1 MNAVGPSVA
10 PWARVA
16 LTALACALTGWLALR
31 LAIAPNHASLFYPPA
46 GIALAAA
53 LAWGRPGL
61 LGAALGSFAANV
73 ALGAER
79 GEIAPA
85 LLLTPALIGLGV
97 ALQAAVGAWLVRRFV
112 RQPLTLTEPRDLWRF
127 YALGAPLACLVS
139 ATVGTLAL
147 GLGGTLGEAAW
158 ARAWW
163 SWWVG
168 DTLGVL
174 IGAPIVLALIGQP
187 RAVWAPRRTTV
198 ALPLLLASALLAVLS
213 LQAAQTDEAR
223 VRAAFERDAST
234 LANRVED
241 RLREPL
247 LAMQAMHSLFVAQGE
262 VSREQMQRAAAQW
275 VAAPPLHLQALGWS
289 PRVPRQAVAAF
300 EAAVRAEPAAQAG
313 RQARLADYRVFD
325 RADGV
330 ATNADDEVVAIRFL
344 EPLAPN
350 AEALGVNTLSIP
362 AARAAVFAARDSG
375 QPTSSAGF
383 RLTQTPQDEIGLVI
397 YRAIY
402 DSVPGAQA
410 PGDVAARRAAFR
422 GVVFAALRVE
432 ALLSALSAEMP
443 ASLHW
448 CLLDAEPGAAPRR
461 MAGPAGCEAQPAAP
475 LQLERPLPIAGRTL
489 ALRVAAQP
497 LALAGPTEDAGWRA
511 AVASLFGA
519 ALLGA
524 LLLLASGRQWRVQQL
539 VDERTADLQR
549 EVAERER
556 VVAALRDSQQR
567 QRNILDH
574 VPIGVLFADPQGHI
588 REVNP
593 SLVAML
599 DSSAAALLERTLE
612 DLTHPE
618 DRGEDALLVGR
629 LLAGRLPLVRRR
641 KRLLTADGHTRWV
654 QMTLSVLRDD
664 AGQAARLVGVV
675 EDITDQLR
683 LHDAEQA
690 RARAQS
696 ANLAKTE
703 FVSRMSHELRTPL
716 NAMLGFAQLLGM
728 DGTPALAPH
737 QLGWALQIER
747 AGWHL
752 LELIDETLDLSLI
765 EAGALRLQPAAVALP
780 PLLDEVQSLLAD
792 KAAQRGLH
800 IEQRIDPALDHV
812 RADATRLR
820 QILTNLLSNA
830 VKYNID
836 GGRIVIEAR
845 QPDPAR
851 VEISVSDSGL
861 GMDTAQMDALFEPFN
876 RLGREQSSIT
886 GTGIGLA
893 LSRRLAELMGGTLSA
908 TSTAG
913 EGSTFTLL
921 LPGAPPAA
929 SVDEPPPQVPAPQA
943 AGGHRRVHYIEDNAT
958 NVEVMRAILAQRPG
972 VQLGISMLG
981 LDGLAAVRMQRPQL
995 ILLDMQLPDIDGLEL
1010 LRHLKQG
1017 ADTAA
1022 IPVLIVSADATPAR
1036 VVQALAAG
1044 AAGYMGKPFDITAFL
1059 ATVDRLLGEVD
1070 AKCTATSTPPA
1081 TGDVAPAAGG
1091 VHLAP
1096 VPGLRPAA
1104 RRPDPGR
1111 QRRPDEGRQALR
1123 PRAGRAPGEL
1133 RDALDQGRDP
1143 RVHPEEL
1150 AHGQGGHHQGAAQAV
1165 LQPALD
1171 EAGLKGDAAD
1181 ADTHRSTLT
1190 PAEVDTVARELN
1202 VKPDEVVEMETRL
1215 AAATSRSS
1223 RRPTTARS
1231 PTRPI
1236 AYLADDSS
1244 EPTRRLEARHRDW
1257 LAGDGIGEALEVLDA
1272 RSRRIV
1278 EERWLKVNDDSSGGM
1293 TLHELAAEYG
1303 VSAERIRQIEVAAMK
1318 KMRKALERV

>member
-1 MNAVGPSVA
+1 
-10 PWARVA
+10 
-16 LTALACALTGWLALR
+16 
-31 LAIAPNHASLFYPPA
+31 
-46 GIALAAA
+46 
-53 LAWGRPGL
+53 
-61 LGAALGSFAANV
+61 
-73 ALGAER
+73 
-79 GEIAPA
+79 
-85 LLLTPALIGLGV
+85 
-97 ALQAAVGAWLVRRFV
+97 
-112 RQPLTLTEPRDLWRF
+112 
-127 YALGAPLACLVS
+127 
-139 ATVGTLAL
+139 
-147 GLGGTLGEAAW
+147 
-158 ARAWW
+158 
-163 SWWVG
+163 
-168 DTLGVL
+168 
-174 IGAPIVLALIGQP
+174 
-187 RAVWAPRRTTV
+187 
-198 ALPLLLASALLAVLS
+198 
-213 LQAAQTDEAR
+213 
-223 VRAAFERDAST
+223 VRAAFERDAGA
-234 LANRVED
+234 LADRVED

-262 VSREQMQRAAAQW
+262 VSRAQMHRAAAAW

-289 PRVPRQAVAAF
+289 PRVPRQAVADF
-300 EAAVRAEPAAQAG
+300 ETAVRAEPTPSGDEAG
-313 RQARLADYRVFD
+313 LLHYNVFD

-330 ATNADDEVVAIRFL
+330 ATTADDEVVAIRFL

-375 QPTSSAGF
+375 QPTFSAGF
-383 RLTQTPQDEIGLVI
+383 RLTQTPEDEIGLVI
-397 YRAIY
+397 YRAVY
-402 DSVPGAQA
+402 DSGPGAEA

-432 ALLSALSAEMP
+432 ALLAALSAEMP

-448 CLLDAEPGAAPRR
+448 CLIDAEPGTAPRR
-461 MAGPAGCEAQPAAP
+461 MAGPAGCEAQPTAP
-475 LQLERPLPIAGRTL
+475 LQLERPLPFAGRPL

-497 LALAGPTEDAGWRA
+497 LALAGPAEDAGWRA

-599 DSSAAALLERTLE
+599 DSSAASLLERTLE

-641 KRLLTADGHTRWV
+641 KRLLSADGHTRWV

-683 LHDAEQA
+683 LHEAEQA
-690 RARAQS
+690 RERAQS
-696 ANLAKTE
+696 ENLAKTE

-792 KAAQRGLH
+792 KAAQRGLR
-800 IEQRIDPALDHV
+800 IEQRIDPELDHV

-830 VKYNID
+830 VKYNVD

-845 QPDPAR
+845 QSDPAR

-861 GMDTAQMDALFEPFN
+861 GMDAAQMDALFEPFN
-876 RLGREQSSIT
+876 RLGREQSAIA

-913 EGSTFTLL
+913 EGSTFTL
-921 LPGAPPAA
+921 
-929 SVDEPPPQVPAPQA
+929 
-943 AGGHRRVHYIEDNAT
+943 
-958 NVEVMRAILAQRPG
+958 
-972 VQLGISMLG
+972 
-981 LDGLAAVRMQRPQL
+981 
-995 ILLDMQLPDIDGLEL
+995 
-1010 LRHLKQG
+1010 
-1017 ADTAA
+1017 
-1022 IPVLIVSADATPAR
+1022 VLPAR
-1036 VVQALAAG
+1036 
-1044 AAGYMGKPFDITAFL
+1044 
-1059 ATVDRLLGEVD
+1059 RRRRRW
-1070 AKCTATSTPPA
+1070 TSRPRPRRRM
-1081 TGDVAPAAGG
+1081 
-1091 VHLAP
+1091 
-1096 VPGLRPAA
+1096 RPAA
-1104 RRPDPGR
+1104 I
-1111 QRRPDEGRQALR
+1111 
-1123 PRAGRAPGEL
+1123 
-1133 RDALDQGRDP
+1133 
-1143 RVHPEEL
+1143 
-1150 AHGQGGHHQGAAQAV
+1150 GA
-1165 LQPALD
+1165 
-1171 EAGLKGDAAD
+1171 
-1181 ADTHRSTLT
+1181 SI
-1190 PAEVDTVARELN
+1190 
-1202 VKPDEVVEMETRL
+1202 
-1215 AAATSRSS
+1215 TSR
-1223 RRPTTARS
+1223 TTPPMSKSCAPSWRS
-1231 PTRPI
+1231 GP
-1236 AYLADDSS
+1236 ACS
-1244 EPTRRLEARHRDW
+1244 W
-1257 LAGDGIGEALEVLDA
+1257 
-1272 RSRRIV
+1272 RSRC
-1278 EERWLKVNDDSSGGM
+1278 SGSTAWRPCACSGR
-1293 TLHELAAEYG
+1293 
-1303 VSAERIRQIEVAAMK
+1303 S
-1318 KMRKALERV
+1318 